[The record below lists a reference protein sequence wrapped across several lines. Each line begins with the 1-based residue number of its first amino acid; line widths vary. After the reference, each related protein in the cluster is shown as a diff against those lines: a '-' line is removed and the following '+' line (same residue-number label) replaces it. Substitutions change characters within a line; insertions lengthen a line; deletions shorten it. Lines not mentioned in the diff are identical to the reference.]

1 MYGWDVQYMETN
13 MSVTRYYIPVS
24 FNKLAAAFW
33 ITAGTAVYMEVFLT
47 TCNKS
52 LF

>member
-1 MYGWDVQYMETN
+1 MDVQYTGTN
-13 MSVTRYYIPVS
+13 MTETRNYIPVS

-33 ITAGTAVYMEVFLT
+33 TTAGTAVYMEVFFT
-47 TCNKS
+47 TCKKF